1 MGGTKTARHPRR
13 DTKTLFPI
21 HPLKS
26 VLVSRPLA
34 RLFSILH
41 ARASFPRAPFRI
53 ANRPAL
59 NQAAH
64 PRHPIPLTKNLRIT
78 QYSGRPTAKAPT
90 RHISQESEMGAGIG
104 AKPFVMVR
112 PVCACQGRAPVSRC
126 LHLIPCPKLF
136 MADRRRPRRPAAG
149 RL

>member
-1 MGGTKTARHPRR
+1 MGATQIARRPHR
-13 DTKTLFPI
+13 DTKTLFPL

-26 VLVSRPLA
+26 VLVARPLA
-34 RLFSILH
+34 GLFSILH
-41 ARASFPRAPFRI
+41 ARALLPRAPFRI

-64 PRHPIPLTKNLRIT
+64 PRHPIPLTKNLRIA
-78 QYSGRPTAKAPT
+78 QYRGRPTAKAQT
-90 RHISQESEMGAGIG
+90 RHISQESEMGVGIG

-126 LHLIPCPKLF
+126 LHL
-136 MADRRRPRRPAAG
+136 DNSRRAWG
-149 RL
+149 LCL